1 MGGFAILD
9 IHDSDESFDCWWIAG
24 SMATAPIETWDAL
37 VAAISAEDAPT
48 FSLPDDWCYQG
59 ASPDDLRAYA
69 ARELSGVGPKEA
81 ATALIRASI
90 LIQIL
95 GTRKSTDLGEK
106 KAKFKEGVQKAVM
119 ANKTSQKEVS
129 GLRGYSLNA
138 VGAAFPE
145 LALIF
150 LTSSSGKPT
159 PALQQL
165 ALRPSLR
172 DALRSRDQGII
183 DKNGENMNTE
193 AAKVA
198 QAAQERARLGS
209 EGRPLL
215 AGPELKKRIMTM
227 AGAFE
232 GGKPEI
238 SGDSPLAKVFEH
250 IFNNPAEVFKNLSE
264 KPSVWHNFI
273 LKARE

>member
-1 MGGFAILD
+1 
-9 IHDSDESFDCWWIAG
+9 
-24 SMATAPIETWDAL
+24 
-37 VAAISAEDAPT
+37 
-48 FSLPDDWCYQG
+48 
-59 ASPDDLRAYA
+59 
-69 ARELSGVGPKEA
+69 
-81 ATALIRASI
+81 
-90 LIQIL
+90 
-95 GTRKSTDLGEK
+95 
-106 KAKFKEGVQKAVM
+106 M